1 MRLAIVGSVALGD
14 SEEAKRIVEE
24 VLDKYQPTEVVSGG
38 ALGVDTLAAEAATR
52 RGIPTCIFLPEV
64 AQWGN
69 RGKLRGYMSRNREIA
84 ERCERLV
91 RIAWSRSK
99 SYGSG
104 WTRDRAAE
112 LGKPTEEFVVEYDPP
127 RKGSPQVGRR

>member
-24 VLDKYQPTEVVSGG
+24 VLDKYQPSVVVSGG
-38 ALGVDTLAAEAATR
+38 AIGVDTLAEEAARR
-52 RGIPTCIFLPEV
+52 RGIAVDSQRSEV
-64 AQWGN
+64 KQWHD
-69 RGKLRGYMSRNREIA
+69 RGKLRGFMSRNREIA
-84 ERCERLV
+84 ERCDRLV
-91 RIAWSRSK
+91 RIAWKQSK

-104 WTRDRAAE
+104 WCRDYAAK

-127 RKGSPQVGRR
+127 GEDAAEGRRR